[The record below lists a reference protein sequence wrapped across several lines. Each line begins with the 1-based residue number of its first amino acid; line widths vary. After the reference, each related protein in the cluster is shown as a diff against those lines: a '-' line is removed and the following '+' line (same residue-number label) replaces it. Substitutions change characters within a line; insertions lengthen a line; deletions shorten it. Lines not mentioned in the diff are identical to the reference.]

1 MNRILHLIKG
11 LGRGGAEQLL
21 ASAAP
26 YLDAARFEQHVAY
39 LIPHKNLL
47 VPELAEAG
55 IAAHCLG
62 EGTRGAW
69 VGRLR
74 GFVRAH
80 GIDLVH
86 SHSPYMAVG
95 SRLGVGKRVRHVHT
109 EHNVW
114 DSYHPATRWA
124 NLLTFPR
131 NDHVFAV
138 SEHVSASIRYPKGLR
153 FLRMPHVETL
163 YHGLDPAAL
172 SRWGD
177 SDGIR
182 TELGLP
188 PETPL
193 FGTVA
198 NFRPQKG
205 HRDLVEAAVHVRE
218 AIPEARLLLVGQGP
232 AEADVRRQVRELGLE
247 DTVLFLGQR
256 DDAPRVAGSLDVFV
270 LASLFEGLAI
280 ALIEAMSLGRASV
293 VTGVGGLGEV
303 IRHGENG
310 LIVPP
315 REPKAL
321 AEAIV
326 TLLRDDGMRRRLG
339 QEARRRA
346 EDFDIRVA
354 VERVQQVY
362 EELLA

>member
-1 MNRILHLIKG
+1 MKGILHLIKG

-26 YLDAARFEQHVAY
+26 YMDPARFEHHVAY

-47 VPELAEAG
+47 VPDLLEAG
-55 IAAHCLG
+55 MAVHCLG
-62 EGTRGAW
+62 GGRRGAW

-74 GFVRAH
+74 TLVRDHEIA
-80 GIDLVH
+80 LVH

-95 SRLGVGKRVRHVHT
+95 CRLGLGRRVRHVHT

-114 DSYHPATRWA
+114 ESYHPATRWG
-124 NLLTFPR
+124 NMLTFPR

-138 SEHVSASIRYPKGLR
+138 SEHVRTSVRYPRALR
-153 FLRMPHVETL
+153 FLRLPTLETL

-177 SDGIR
+177 SNGIR
-182 TELGLP
+182 SELGLP

-205 HRDLVEAAVHVRE
+205 HRDLVRAAAHVRE

-232 AEADVRRQVRELGLE
+232 AEADVRQQVRDLGLE

-270 LASLFEGLAI
+270 LPSLFEGLAI
-280 ALIEAMSLGRASV
+280 ALIEAMALGRAAV

-303 IRHGENG
+303 VRHGENG
-310 LIVPP
+310 LVVPP
-315 REPKAL
+315 GEPRAL
-321 AEAIV
+321 ADAIV
-326 TLLRDDGMRRRLG
+326 TLLRDGSLRRRLG
-339 QEARRRA
+339 EGARHRA
-346 EDFDIRVA
+346 ADFDIRRA
-354 VERVQQVY
+354 VKRVLEVY

>member
-1 MNRILHLIKG
+1 MNGILHLIKG

-26 YLDAARFEQHVAY
+26 YVDATRFEQHVGY

-47 VPELAEAG
+47 VPDLIESGVAV
-55 IAAHCLG
+55 HCLG
-62 EGTRGAW
+62 GGRKGAW

-74 GFVRAH
+74 KLVREH
-80 GIDLVH
+80 RIDLVH
-86 SHSPYMAVG
+86 CHSPYVAAG
-95 SRLGVGKRVRHVHT
+95 CRLALRGRVRHVHT

-124 NLLTFPR
+124 NMLTFPR
-131 NDHVFAV
+131 NDHVIAV
-138 SEHVSASIRYPKGLR
+138 SEHVRESIRYPLGLR
-153 FLRMPHVETL
+153 FLRLPPVETL
-163 YHGLDPAAL
+163 FHGLDHAAL
-172 SRWGD
+172 SRWG
-177 SDGIR
+177 SPDGIR
-182 TELGLP
+182 EELGLP
-188 PETPL
+188 PEAPL

-205 HRDLVEAAVHVRE
+205 HRDLVSAAVLVRE
-218 AIPEARLLLVGQGP
+218 AIPKARLLLVGQGP
-232 AEADVRRQVRELGLE
+232 AEADVRRQVRDLGLE

-270 LASLFEGLAI
+270 LASLYEGLAI
-280 ALIEAMSLGRASV
+280 ALIEAMALGRAAV

-310 LIVPP
+310 LVVPP
-315 REPKAL
+315 GQPKAL

-326 TLLRDDGMRRRLG
+326 MLLRDGTLRARLG
-339 QEARRRA
+339 LEARRRA
-346 EDFDIRVA
+346 GDFDIRTA
-354 VERVQQVY
+354 VGRMQQVY